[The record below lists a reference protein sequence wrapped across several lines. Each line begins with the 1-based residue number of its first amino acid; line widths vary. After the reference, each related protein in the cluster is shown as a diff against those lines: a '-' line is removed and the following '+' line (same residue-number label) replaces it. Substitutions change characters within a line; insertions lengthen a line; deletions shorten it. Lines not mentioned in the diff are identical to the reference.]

1 MKKATDVKSKQLD
14 KKNKQTAQRA
24 KEAERLNQDHK
35 SLTTEVKN
43 TGKTLGEVMP
53 KYAEAKMRYLTS
65 RVEENLVVPVV
76 KKLSGHNRDCLLQS
90 AKEEEQKLGVGKA
103 GGIAYGQVSIEQNPK
118 KA

>member
-24 KEAERLNQDHK
+24 KEAEQLNQDHK
-35 SLTTEVKN
+35 TLTTEVKN

-53 KYAEAKMRYLTS
+53 KYAAAKMRYLTS

-76 KKLSGHNRDCLLQS
+76 KKLSVYNRDCLLQS
-90 AKEEEQKLGVGKA
+90 AREEAQKLDLGKA
-103 GGIAYGQVSIEQNPK
+103 RGLAHGQVSIEQNPK
-118 KA
+118 EA